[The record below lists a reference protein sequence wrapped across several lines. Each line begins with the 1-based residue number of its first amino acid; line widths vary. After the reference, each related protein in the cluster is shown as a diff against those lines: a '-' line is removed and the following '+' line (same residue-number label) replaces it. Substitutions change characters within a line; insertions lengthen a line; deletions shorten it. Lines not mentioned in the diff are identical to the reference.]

1 MDSSSSRRTFLGTL
15 TGLFAA
21 APLGAQAPARPADAA
36 AAAWDLSWIDAFK
49 GKHKQVF
56 DLGSWELGEDTPLR
70 LPNNYL
76 NTFRDVFHAEPPDVS
91 VAVGIART
99 AFPINASDELWQ
111 KYKLGELWKINGPD
125 GKPATRN
132 PFLGKEATGTTPTVR
147 ALAARGAVFWQ
158 CNIALGG
165 IASQL
170 SRESGD
176 PIDKVRAELVQGLN
190 PGVKVVPAHSMCVG
204 LVQER
209 GFTYMRP

>member
-1 MDSSSSRRTFLGTL
+1 MFLGSL
-15 TGLFAA
+15 TGLAA
-21 APLGAQAPARPADAA
+21 ARPLGAQQRRGGESAPRGF
-36 AAAWDLSWIDAFK
+36 DLSWLDAFK

-56 DLGSWELGEDTPLR
+56 DLGAFELGEDTPLR

-76 NTFRDVFHAEPPDVS
+76 NTFRDVYHAEPPDVN

-99 AFPINASDELWQ
+99 AFPVNASDALWQ

-132 PFLGKEATGTTPTVR
+132 IFLGQESSGPAPTVR
-147 ALAARGAVFWQ
+147 ALAARGVVFWQ

-165 IASQL
+165 ISSQL
-170 SRESGD
+170 ARESGTAVE
-176 PIDKVRAELVQGLN
+176 KVRQDLVEGLN
-190 PGVKVVPAHSMCVG
+190 PGVKIVPAHSMAVG